1 MKPRSAASKIL
12 DRDRLAERF
21 GQPRD
26 SRVVFTNGCF
36 DILHRGH
43 VEYLT
48 RARGLGDALIVGV
61 NTDDSVRRLGKGDG
75 RPLNREEDRALL
87 IAALECVDA
96 VCIFDEDTP
105 LQLVSAV
112 VPDVLVKGGDYSVEE
127 VVGRDVVESAGGEV
141 RILPFIPGFS
151 TTDLVT
157 RIRDAAP

>member
-1 MKPRSAASKIL
+1 M
-12 DRDRLAERF
+12 
-21 GQPRD
+21 
-26 SRVVFTNGCF
+26 
-36 DILHRGH
+36 
-43 VEYLT
+43 T

-157 RIRDAAP
+157 RIRDAVP